1 LGEKVRKERSASA
14 ARRRKPAPSRS
25 IVRSRRGAL
34 ASQKAA
40 KRPRRVSLDGEGLL
54 LLPHRFRVLVAVRPQ
69 GRTTVDLAGHSR
81 IAFKRALQHENVLV
95 GEARS
100 SARTFPLYKE
110 ARPPSAATRNAVPPR
125 RREKMSDDA
134 KFILD
139 FG

>member
-1 LGEKVRKERSASA
+1 MCLNCKQYGRKFG
-14 ARRRKPAPSRS
+14 RKSPQRALCIGGSTQKTAP
-25 IVRSRRGAL
+25 
-34 ASQKAA
+34 
-40 KRPRRVSLDGEGLL
+40 
-54 LLPHRFRVLVAVRPQ
+54 RVLVAVRPQ